1 MTMFQG
7 VIVGPN
13 DQSNQMDYFPVIE
26 RQLQLT
32 EQQGENI
39 RMLFDGMKQMH
50 TDMNEKVE
58 EVQLMVQE
66 VRDSVTLTDAEC
78 YQLQHAVRLKS
89 NELTKHRYMESDEKF
104 KDMVGRYRRMMWSKL
119 KERFE
124 VAKYSHVRRIDY
136 EDSIDFIRDFRPE
149 DYI

>member
-1 MTMFQG
+1 MAMTEQT
-7 VIVGPN
+7 
-13 DQSNQMDYFPVIE
+13 DYFPVIE

-32 EQQGENI
+32 EQQGAAI
-39 RMLFDGMKQMH
+39 RMLFDGMKQIH
-50 TDMNEKVE
+50 SDMTEKVE
-58 EVQLMVQE
+58 EVQIMVQE

-89 NELTKHRYMESDEKF
+89 NELTKHRYKESDEDYKA
-104 KDMVGRYRRMMWSKL
+104 MVGRYRRMIWSKM

-124 VAKYSHVRRIDY
+124 VAKYSHIRRIDFN
-136 EDSIDFIRDFRPE
+136 DSVDFVRDFRPE